1 MSRKNHPPQGQ
12 GGLPLMAGNWKMN
25 ENHLEAIALVQKLA
39 FTLSDKDFAKVE
51 VAVLP
56 PFTDLRSV
64 QTLVEGDRLRIAYG
78 GQDLSPYDKGAYTGD
93 VSGPMLAK
101 LGCDYV
107 LAGHSERRQYHHE
120 DDELVNSKVRA
131 AFRNE
136 ITPIMCVGETLE
148 VRKQGQQVNHCVDQV
163 TRGLDGLTAEQVASM
178 VIAYEPI
185 WAIGT
190 GEVASPQDAQEACAA
205 IRECVLAI
213 HGHETAA
220 RLRIL
225 YGGSVKSDNVAPIM
239 AQPDVNGALVG
250 GASLDAAEFARIVR
264 FESAGAALK

>member
-1 MSRKNHPPQGQ
+1 MSKNQHTK
-12 GGLPLMAGNWKMN
+12 GLPLMAGNWKMN

-39 FTLSDKDFAKVE
+39 FTLSDKDFTKVD

-64 QTLVEGDRLRIAYG
+64 QTLVEGDRLRLAYG
-78 GQDLSPYDKGAYTGD
+78 AQDLSPQDNGAYTGD
-93 VSGPMLAK
+93 VSGRMLAK

-107 LAGHSERRQYHHE
+107 LAGHSERRQYHNE
-120 DDELVNSKVRA
+120 DDALVNAKVKA

-148 VRKQGQQVNHCVDQV
+148 VRQRGQQVDHCVSQV
-163 TRGLDGLTAEQVASM
+163 RGGLDGLSAEQVASM

-205 IRECVLAI
+205 IRECVSAV
-213 HGHETAA
+213 HDHETAA
-220 RLRIL
+220 SLRIL

-250 GASLDAAEFARIVR
+250 GASLDAGEFAKIVR
-264 FESAGAALK
+264 FETAGAALK

>member
-1 MSRKNHPPQGQ
+1 MSKNQPTQ
-12 GGLPLMAGNWKMN
+12 GLPLMAGNWKMN

-39 FTLSDKDFAKVE
+39 FTLSDKDFSRVD

-56 PFTDLRSV
+56 PFTALRSV
-64 QTLVEGDRLRIAYG
+64 QTLVEGDRLRLAYG
-78 GQDLSPYDKGAYTGD
+78 AQDLSPHDKGAYTGD

-120 DDELVNSKVRA
+120 DDALVNAKVKA
-131 AFRNE
+131 AFRNG
-136 ITPIMCVGETLE
+136 ITPILCVGETLD
-148 VRKQGQQVNHCVDQV
+148 VRQQGRQVSHCVGQV
-163 TRGLDGLTAEQVASM
+163 QGGLDGLTAEQVAGM

-205 IRECVLAI
+205 IRECVSAV
-213 HGHETAA
+213 HDHETAA
-220 RLRIL
+220 SLRIL

-250 GASLDAAEFARIVR
+250 GASLDAGEFAKIVR
-264 FESAGAALK
+264 FETAGVAS

>member
-1 MSRKNHPPQGQ
+1 MSKNQPKIQ
-12 GGLPLMAGNWKMN
+12 GLPLMAGNWKMN

-39 FTLSDKDFAKVE
+39 FTLTDKDFSRAE

-56 PFTDLRSV
+56 PFTALRSV

-78 GQDLSPYDKGAYTGD
+78 AQDLSPFDKGAYTGD

-107 LAGHSERRQYHHE
+107 LAGHSERRQVHHE
-120 DDELVNSKVRA
+120 DDELVNSKVKA

-136 ITPIMCVGETLE
+136 ITPILCVGETLE
-148 VRKQGQQVNHCVDQV
+148 VRQQGQQVDHCVGQV
-163 TRGLDGLTAEQVASM
+163 TRGLDGLSAEQVASM

-190 GEVASPQDAQEACAA
+190 GEVASPDDAQEACAA
-205 IRECVLAI
+205 IRRCVSAVQD
-213 HGHETAA
+213 HETAA
-220 RLRIL
+220 SLRIL
-225 YGGSVKSDNVAPIM
+225 YGGSVKSDNVTPIM
-239 AQPDVNGALVG
+239 DQPDVNGALVG
-250 GASLDAAEFARIVR
+250 GASLDAAEFAKIVR
-264 FESAGAALK
+264 YQTAGVAS